1 MNKCEIYF
9 STLNTSGSASTLKYI
24 VDQISCLIVDQASQA
39 TQPSTLIPLLTK
51 VKKMILVGDHKQ
63 LQPTVMSTQANYTMY
78 NRSIFERM
86 TDLGVQPFL
95 LNVQYRMHPELS
107 KFSSD
112 FFYGG
117 KVTDGECKDLTPVS
131 LQQL

>member
-86 TDLGVQPFL
+86 TDLGV
-95 LNVQYRMHPELS
+95 
-107 KFSSD
+107 
-112 FFYGG
+112 
-117 KVTDGECKDLTPVS
+117 
-131 LQQL
+131 